1 KILGDEMQIGKN
13 LKKSKEKNSLVLNIP
28 SNLNQKLIDGY
39 RVKLFSKIKDSL
51 EKKKIALEQE
61 QVQFQEWLEEKRA
74 IDIKNLSINNSFYT
88 PILGA

>member
-1 KILGDEMQIGKN
+1 MQIGKN
-13 LKKSKEKNSLVLNIP
+13 VKKSKEENSLVLHIP

-39 RVKLFSKIKDSL
+39 RVKLFSKMKDSL
-51 EKKKIALEQE
+51 KKKKLSLEKDE
-61 QVQFQEWLEEKRA
+61 LEFKELVRENRV

>member
-1 KILGDEMQIGKN
+1 MKIGRN

-51 EKKKIALEQE
+51 EKKKIALEKE
-61 QVQFQEWLEEKRA
+61 KLEFKELIKDKTI
-74 IDIKNLSINNSFYT
+74 IDIKNISINNSFYT

>member
-1 KILGDEMQIGKN
+1 MQIGKN
-13 LKKSKEKNSLVLNIP
+13 VKKCKEENSLVLNIP

-51 EKKKIALEQE
+51 KKKKLVRENR
-61 QVQFQEWLEEKRA
+61 V

>member
-1 KILGDEMQIGKN
+1 MRKM
-13 LKKSKEKNSLVLNIP
+13 KNSSRDLISTTIP
-28 SNLNQKLIDGY
+28 TTINQKLIDGY
-39 RVKLFSKIKDSL
+39 RVKLFAKIKDSL

-61 QVQFQEWLEEKRA
+61 QVQFQEWLEEKRV

>member
-1 KILGDEMQIGKN
+1 MQIGKN

-28 SNLNQKLIDGY
+28 LNLNQKLIDCY
-39 RVKLFSKIKDSL
+39 RVKLFSKMKDSL
-51 EKKKIALEQE
+51 KKKKLFLEKE
-61 QVQFQEWLEEKRA
+61 ELELKKLLRENRG